1 MLSLDLISA
10 AENYKNAAKKEETA
24 ADTGADIDPEF
35 KAEIEQLIADRAAA
49 KKAKNYAE
57 ADRIRN
63 YLLEKGVTLVDTS
76 AGTQYKI
83 G

>member
-1 MLSLDLISA
+1 M
-10 AENYKNAAKKEETA
+10 KKSKK
-24 ADTGADIDPEF
+24 IR
-35 KAEIEQLIADRAAA
+35 LRRIADRAAA

-76 AGTQYKI
+76 AGTQFKI